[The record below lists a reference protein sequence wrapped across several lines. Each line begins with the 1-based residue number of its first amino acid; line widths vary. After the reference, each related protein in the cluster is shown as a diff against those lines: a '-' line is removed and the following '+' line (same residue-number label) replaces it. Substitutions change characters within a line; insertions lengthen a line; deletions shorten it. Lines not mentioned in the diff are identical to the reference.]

1 MDGLQA
7 AILNIKIK
15 RLENWTESRIRL
27 ASIYNNDLADIEA
40 INTPVLE
47 NNSTHV
53 YHLQYVIKVK
63 DGARAS

>member
-53 YHLQYVIKVK
+53 YHL
-63 DGARAS
+63 